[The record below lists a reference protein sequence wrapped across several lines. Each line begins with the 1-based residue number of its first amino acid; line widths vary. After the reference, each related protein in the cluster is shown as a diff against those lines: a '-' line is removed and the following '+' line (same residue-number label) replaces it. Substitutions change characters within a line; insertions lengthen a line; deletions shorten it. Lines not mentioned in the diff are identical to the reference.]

1 LGVRTLLM
9 KKVSFCM
16 KLASSF
22 RSSKPNFVQLWMSSI
37 ILG

>member
-1 LGVRTLLM
+1 VRTLLM

-22 RSSKPNFVQLWMSSI
+22 RSSKPILVQF
-37 ILG
+37 